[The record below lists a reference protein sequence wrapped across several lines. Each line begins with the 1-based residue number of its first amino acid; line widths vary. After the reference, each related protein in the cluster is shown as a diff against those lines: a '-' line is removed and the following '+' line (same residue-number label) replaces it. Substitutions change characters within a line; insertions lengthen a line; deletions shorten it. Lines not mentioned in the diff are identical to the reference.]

1 MAPMSSNNP
10 VPSLAPAHHSV
21 LLGLARESIR
31 HGLRHHRPPV
41 VDLDGY
47 APELGQPRASFVTL
61 QLDSQLR
68 GCIGSLEAHRPLVV
82 DVAHNAFAAAFRDLR
97 FPPVDENEFARLELH
112 ISLLTPAVPL
122 VFESEADL
130 LARIVPGEDGLILAD
145 GPCRGTF
152 LPAVWESLPDP
163 AQFLEHLKLKAGLPR
178 GYRSDTLRVWRY
190 RTEVIG

>member
-10 VPSLAPAHHSV
+10 SSSLAPAHHSV
-21 LLGLARESIR
+21 LLGLAWESIR

-82 DVAHNAFAAAFRDLR
+82 DVAHNAFAAAFRDPR
-97 FPPVDENEFARLELH
+97 FPSVDESEFARLELH
-112 ISLLTPAVPL
+112 ISLLTPPAPL
-122 VFESEADL
+122 VFDSEADL

-145 GPCRGTF
+145 GPHRGTF

-163 AQFLEHLKLKAGLPR
+163 VQFLEHLKLKAGLPR
-178 GYRSDTLRVWRY
+178 GYWSDTLRVWRY